1 MKKGNIFRCF
11 LSRCRGDRTRTCD
24 SLVPNQERYQLRYTP
39 VLFESSLEEAFLKC
53 DAKVRT
59 FFESRKTFRNFFLFF
74 DEKSIKYGQK
84 ANETGPKLMRLEPV
98 YTYNVYVSEDLE
110 LEIVLCVVI
119 ADVFN
124 HLTYALLFVTC
135 EWDETILDI
144 LANEVAESATEV
156 FVTWV

>member
-1 MKKGNIFRCF
+1 MLPSFDVGVTGLEPATAWSQTRNATNCATPRC
-11 LSRCRGDRTRTCD
+11 
-24 SLVPNQERYQLRYTP
+24 SLKALLKR
-39 VLFESSLEEAFLKC
+39 AFLKC

-74 DEKSIKYGQK
+74 VEKSIKYRQK

-124 HLTYALLFVTC
+124 HLTYTLLFVTG

>member
-1 MKKGNIFRCF
+1 
-11 LSRCRGDRTRTCD
+11 
-24 SLVPNQERYQLRYTP
+24 
-39 VLFESSLEEAFLKC
+39 
-53 DAKVRT
+53 
-59 FFESRKTFRNFFLFF
+59 
-74 DEKSIKYGQK
+74 
-84 ANETGPKLMRLEPV
+84 MRLEPV

-124 HLTYALLFVTC
+124 HLTYTLLFVTG